1 MSTCPRTAD
10 APRPSRGTG
19 GRHTETRPGDP
30 QPRAELPAADT
41 ELPAAATATSTAAPA
56 ADPELPAAATAER
69 PDVVHRTAAAGQP
82 DRAAGQHPADPGEP
96 DGDDQTSGRRV
107 EESRTRPTRC
117 EVFGVRACSC
127 KQNTE
132 GHHFI
137 KYCRFRKEKEMF
149 YLMMLP
155 IHFI

>member
-30 QPRAELPAADT
+30 QPRT
-41 ELPAAATATSTAAPA
+41 ELPPTAAEPTAAPA
-56 ADPELPAAATAER
+56 AERSTYTAAPAAATAER

-96 DGDDQTSGRRV
+96 DGDDPTSSRRV

-117 EVFGVRACSC
+117 EVFGVRTCSC
-127 KQNTE
+127 KQNMDGIILFE
-132 GHHFI
+132 
-137 KYCRFRKEKEMF
+137 YCRFRKEKEMF
-149 YLMMLP
+149 YLMKHSV
-155 IHFI
+155 HFIY